1 MRAQVSRLFV
11 DENEFE
17 KLSCTS
23 PEVWTVTLDACRRI
37 FADAA
42 DGVALATVQ
51 ARSNAAI
58 VGERARVIAASA
70 GAIAQPKEIRH
81 TFTFQAPRP

>member
-1 MRAQVSRLFV
+1 MFAKKFNQVAPA
-11 DENEFE
+11 
-17 KLSCTS
+17 TS
-23 PEVWTVTLDACRRI
+23 IRWNGYTLTCKRRI
-37 FADAA
+37 FADA

-51 ARSNAAI
+51 ACSNAAI

-81 TFTFQAPRP
+81 DSAFQAPRS